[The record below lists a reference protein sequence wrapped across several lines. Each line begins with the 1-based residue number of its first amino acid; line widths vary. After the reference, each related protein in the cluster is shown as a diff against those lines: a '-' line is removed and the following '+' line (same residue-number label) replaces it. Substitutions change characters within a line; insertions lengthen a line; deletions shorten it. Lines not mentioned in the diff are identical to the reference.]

1 MVSRHLMICFS
12 GDWYCM
18 VRMLC
23 SRSAILISTTRMSL
37 LMAMNILRRFS
48 ICASSVEEKLAL
60 VSLVTPST
68 SSATVEPKSFSIS
81 SWEASVSSMQ
91 SWSSAPRMASMSR
104 PISTTISATARGWM
118 M

>member
-1 MVSRHLMICFS
+1 
-12 GDWYCM
+12 M
-18 VRMLC
+18 VRMLW

-48 ICASSVEEKLAL
+48 ICACSEEEKFAR

-68 SSATVEPKSFSIS
+68 SSATVGPKIFSMS

-91 SWSSAPRMASMSR
+91 SWSRAPRMASQSS
-104 PISTTISATARGWM
+104 PISATIWATARGWM